1 MPANKSASLMSS
13 HGKTPRALEVF
24 VPKRRK
30 MWAGWYY
37 FHVVRFTL
45 APLQQGSSDHVPFE
59 FYEKARNL
67 SLSSIGIT
75 VMKPYKDL

>member
-1 MPANKSASLMSS
+1 
-13 HGKTPRALEVF
+13 
-24 VPKRRK
+24 